1 MYKILLGAVA
11 AAALASAPVLAA
23 DDSSMKTPSSGPGVQ
38 GDVGGK
44 NGPSAKPLND
54 KSSGSNASSNSNSGA
69 SAGSSGKGTID
80 PTTQPSQDSTG
91 VEGAPGQKNG
101 PAAGGSNQ

>member
-1 MYKILLGAVA
+1 MHKILLAAVA

-23 DDSSMKTPSSGPGVQ
+23 DDSSKTPSSGPGIQ
-38 GDVGGK
+38 GDVGNK
-44 NGPSAKPLND
+44 NGPSAKPLKD
-54 KSSGSNASSNSNSGA
+54 KSLGGNASSNSSSGS
-69 SAGSSGKGTID
+69 SAGSSGKGVID
-80 PTTQPSQDSTG
+80 PTTQPSQDSSG